1 MYVILLKSVVNTVS
15 GQAMSRLFN
24 ELKRRNVVRV
34 AVMYL
39 VFCWVLIQLSDILFP
54 MFSIPEWGNRL
65 VVILLGMGFPLALIF
80 AWVFE
85 LTADGVK
92 LEKNVDR
99 SASVTQLTARKLD
112 LITIILLVVA
122 LVVLGASNIVN
133 RNGKSAAQTGTEV
146 EQGAG
151 VEASPASIAVLPF
164 VNMSDDP
171 ANEYFSDGLAE
182 ELLNDLARID
192 ALRVAGRT
200 SSFAFKGKDTDL
212 REIGERLNVKNILE
226 GSVRKAGNRVRITA
240 QLINASDG
248 YHLWSATYE
257 RELDDIFAIQQ
268 EISSAIV
275 KALKVTLSVEEQ
287 AGAGGGVGT
296 TNAKAYA
303 SYLRGL
309 FFWNR
314 RTVADFVKAEE
325 YFKQAFELDPEYGQA
340 YAMLAMTYVLM
351 PGYDGG
357 TKADWFPKVQQA
369 VDTALRI
376 DPDLAEANVARAYL
390 RNEWHYDW
398 QGSERDF
405 QRAIE
410 LNPRYPTARQWYG
423 GLLSNV
429 GRIDEAL
436 EQYRL
441 AMELD
446 SLSVIILNNYAY
458 TLHLAGQYEK
468 ALPILRQAVELMP
481 DWAINHYSLAQGL
494 IDLEQWGE
502 AEEAMRRADDLEG
515 VDPGLNATYVAALR
529 DPALAPSAVEAL
541 LADVEIPH
549 FLYNKPFSLVQLGAH
564 EQAILLIEQ
573 YVDEDVPEL
582 GYLNSADFD
591 AVRDDPRI
599 QAILKRLNLAGD

>member
-1 MYVILLKSVVNTVS
+1 
-15 GQAMSRLFN
+15 MSSFFN
-24 ELKRRNVVRV
+24 ERKRRNVVRV

-54 MFSIPEWGNRL
+54 MFSIPEWGGRL
-65 VVILLGMGFPLALIF
+65 VVIMLAMGFPLALIF
-80 AWVFE
+80 AWVLE
-85 LTADGVK
+85 LTPDGVK

-99 SASVTQLTARKLD
+99 SASATHTSARKLD

-133 RNGKSAAQTGTEV
+133 RNGKSAGQTGPEV

-151 VEASPASIAVLPF
+151 VEASHESIAVLPF

-226 GSVRKAGNRVRITA
+226 GSVRKVGNRVRITA

-248 YHLWSATYE
+248 YHLWSANYE

-287 AGAGGGVGT
+287 AGASDKGT
-296 TNAKAYA
+296 TNAEAYA
-303 SYLRGL
+303 NYLRGL

-314 RTVADFVKAEE
+314 RTVPDFIKAEK
-325 YFKQAFELDPEYGQA
+325 YFNEAIVFDSDYGQA

-351 PGYDGG
+351 PGYHGG
-357 TKADWFPKVQQA
+357 SKADWFPKVQQA
-369 VDTALRI
+369 VDNALRI

-390 RNEWHYDW
+390 RNEWHHDW

-423 GLLSNV
+423 GMLATV

-481 DWAINHYSLAQGL
+481 DWAINYYSLAQGL

-515 VDPGLNATYVAALR
+515 VDPGLNAAYVAALR
-529 DPALAPSAVEAL
+529 DPALAPAAVEAL
-541 LADVEIPH
+541 LADVEMPH
-549 FLYNKPFSLVQLGAH
+549 FLYNKPFSLVQLGAY
-564 EQAILLIEQ
+564 EQAIPLIEQ

-599 QAILKRLNLAGD
+599 QAILKDLNLVGD